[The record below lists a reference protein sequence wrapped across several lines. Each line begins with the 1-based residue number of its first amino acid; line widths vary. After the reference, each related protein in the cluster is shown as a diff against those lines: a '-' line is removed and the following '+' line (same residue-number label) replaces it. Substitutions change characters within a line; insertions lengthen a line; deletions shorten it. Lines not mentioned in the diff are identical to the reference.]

1 MCINGNIFSSIAAQA
16 QVCLEHFFSE
26 KLRKEA
32 FEGNH
37 KTHLSG
43 KVLTEIPPIIGKGTF
58 L

>member
-1 MCINGNIFSSIAAQA
+1 MVTFFLA